1 MEARD
6 FPMQVMKQG
15 KQKKAGQE
23 LYWNRRVEAA
33 GLARCGD
40 VLCSHSLPTSPKVH
54 ESNVHDRVGMC

>member
-23 LYWNRRVEAA
+23 QE
-33 GLARCGD
+33 GGD
-40 VLCSHSLPTSPKVH
+40 GWL
-54 ESNVHDRVGMC
+54 D